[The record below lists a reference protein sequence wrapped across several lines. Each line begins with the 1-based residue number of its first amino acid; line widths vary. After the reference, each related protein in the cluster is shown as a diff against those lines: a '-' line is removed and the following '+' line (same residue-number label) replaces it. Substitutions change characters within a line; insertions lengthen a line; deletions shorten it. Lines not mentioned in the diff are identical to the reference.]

1 MSVELVNGFVLLPQA
16 PDWNVKPQFRREWR
30 SNIADAVTG
39 KEDRLSFRHLPLRGI
54 EFQVTPYTLEEYRRL
69 LARVLVAKQ
78 SGWAAVP
85 LWGRGS
91 VLAVPAFGDSVTLAS
106 EDAWAW
112 SVDDYVFFSNLEPDA
127 YEVRQVAG
135 VAGASLTLDQAL
147 ARTYKRFCW
156 PIVLGRFRCDDLRT
170 LTSHHGSVRIS
181 VLERDVRPEPNPDL
195 CAIILVGD
203 GGGDNFDCYS
213 ADLLINGLAAGSY
226 FGGPWV
232 DTPLFVGIQ
241 DWDSFE
247 GYVEG
252 VAINAMNKGT
262 VWAGAWVDDELYA
275 RIQASDSFDSYD
287 NSAALGGLAGGS
299 GFAAAW
305 VDSTISA

>member
-1 MSVELVNGFVLLPQA
+1 MSVELVNGFVLLPHA

-30 SNIADAVTG
+30 SSIADAVTG
-39 KEDRLSFRHLPLRGI
+39 QEDRLSFRHLPLHGI

-69 LARVLVAKQ
+69 LARVLAAKQ

-91 VLAVPAFGDSVTLAS
+91 VLAVPASGDVVTLAS

-127 YEVRQVAG
+127 YEVRQVVG
-135 VAGASLTLDQAL
+135 VTGASLTLDQAL
-147 ARTYKRFCW
+147 SRTYKRFCW
-156 PIVLGRFRCDDLRT
+156 PMVLGRFRCDDLRT
-170 LTSHHGSVRIS
+170 LTSHHGSVRMS

-213 ADLLINGLAAGSY
+213 EGLLLNGLGAGSY
-226 FGGPWV
+226 FSGPWV
-232 DTPLFVGIQ
+232 DAPLFVGIQ
-241 DWDSFE
+241 DYDPLD
-247 GYVEG
+247 GYVAG
-252 VAINAMNKGT
+252 VALHNLSKGS
-262 VWAGAWVDDELYA
+262 VWAGPWLDTDAFVSIQATEDFDSYSSGVSVGGLGSGSGFAGAWV
-275 RIQASDSFDSYD
+275 
-287 NSAALGGLAGGS
+287 
-299 GFAAAW
+299 
-305 VDSTISA
+305 T